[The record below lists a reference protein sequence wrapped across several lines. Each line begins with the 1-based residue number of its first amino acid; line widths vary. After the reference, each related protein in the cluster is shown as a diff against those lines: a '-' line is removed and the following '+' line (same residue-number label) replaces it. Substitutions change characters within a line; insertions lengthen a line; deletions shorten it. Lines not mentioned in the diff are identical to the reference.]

1 MARIQTYLQD
11 SNVTLG
17 DKLLGTDQATNTT
30 KNFTLQSI
38 VDLINSLSAV
48 AIFDGIAYRF
58 QNYDPTNTD
67 PQGVLSLNG
76 GVATST
82 AFSATTQIILSK
94 EVISGIDVSN
104 YLQFFQGKR
113 IKVSKQDDFDVF
125 GIFRVDSA
133 QTWGVNSNYIIFN
146 VTHLSSNGSFSPT
159 AYFFL
164 AFVESASVV
173 DFDGVTNAG
182 SGEIIT
188 SAERTTLTN
197 SLLHSDVVDDVT
209 STSTDT
215 PLSANQGRVLKGLI
229 DSINTLLLSDESTL
243 DTLQEV
249 VDYIELNRSTLNAL
263 NISSIAGLQTALDAK
278 VDEVVGKELTDNNF
292 TDLLLSKLNGIASG
306 AEVNVKA
313 DYNATTGDSE
323 ILNKPTDVTD
333 LSLHNA
339 TELADITNSGSGQII
354 TGSERTKLT
363 DINVNTNTRVVTD
376 GTSSITVPT
385 NTDTTYDLTVAQ
397 SGDDAVISL
406 EGSDNVDDD
415 VTLAAGT
422 YIDITVNSGTA
433 TIDADL
439 TTGAVADGAAT
450 LVTGDHVFDYA
461 DPKFARKDQAET
473 FSNNVTI
480 QGDLIVSGSTTTVN
494 SNQLNIGDNIIT
506 LNSDLLSNVAPSQ
519 NAGVEVNRGSSSAV
533 SIRWN
538 EANDNWEFTNDGSTY
553 EAINADHPIN
563 DLTDVNIT
571 SLSNSQI
578 LRYNNVSSKWENVTL
593 SISESGQV
601 VDVDTTGAIKV
612 PDGGTSAR
620 PTASAGM
627 FRYNTDTGKFEGYTN
642 QWGDIGGAS
651 ENIVNVTVAQVS
663 GSNKFHIDG
672 SAQTALILIP
682 GQKYII
688 DQSDSSNAGHPIK
701 FSTTE
706 DGTHGSGTEYTTGV
720 TATGTPGSTGAK
732 TEITLEQDSPALYY
746 YCANHSGMGGKVQNL
761 RASGASVVER
771 RTYSPNG
778 STLTFAMGQSITNE
792 NNVFVYI
799 DGVYQNKSTFTV
811 SGSDLVFGTG
821 NEPPSGTELEI
832 ISYASLQATD
842 GSSMFT
848 DVFTGNGSNTTFTL
862 SSQPASIDHTLVYI
876 QGVYQEKEH
885 YSLSGSTIT
894 FTTAPQ
900 NTYSVEIISITSA
913 LTVADVGQIQNNTF
927 TGNGTTTD
935 FTLSLAPTNETH
947 TLVYINGVYQE
958 KSTYSVTGTTLSF
971 TTAPSNGDSIEVE
984 SRKNL
989 QPSSITFSDVESDL
1003 FSGTGS
1009 QTSFTL
1015 INGSPGAKKDTM
1027 VYINGVYQ
1035 NKSTYSLTS
1044 GAIVFTTAPSN
1055 NDEVEVVSISKV
1067 VSATTGVTSVNG
1079 ASGDVETRKY
1089 DVEVISADAN
1099 AEAYHVY
1106 VFTATLT
1113 LTLPASPEVGQWIK
1127 ISNRSGV
1134 TTCVLG
1140 ANTNKIMGATSDYT
1154 LNTASASF
1162 ELVYSGTAQGWVII
1176 GQ

>member
-732 TEITLEQDSPALYY
+732 TEITLEQDSPALY
-746 YCANHSGMGGKVQNL
+746 
-761 RASGASVVER
+761 
-771 RTYSPNG
+771 
-778 STLTFAMGQSITNE
+778 
-792 NNVFVYI
+792 
-799 DGVYQNKSTFTV
+799 
-811 SGSDLVFGTG
+811 
-821 NEPPSGTELEI
+821 
-832 ISYASLQATD
+832 
-842 GSSMFT
+842 
-848 DVFTGNGSNTTFTL
+848 
-862 SSQPASIDHTLVYI
+862 
-876 QGVYQEKEH
+876 
-885 YSLSGSTIT
+885 
-894 FTTAPQ
+894 
-900 NTYSVEIISITSA
+900 
-913 LTVADVGQIQNNTF
+913 
-927 TGNGTTTD
+927 
-935 FTLSLAPTNETH
+935 
-947 TLVYINGVYQE
+947 
-958 KSTYSVTGTTLSF
+958 
-971 TTAPSNGDSIEVE
+971 
-984 SRKNL
+984 
-989 QPSSITFSDVESDL
+989 
-1003 FSGTGS
+1003 
-1009 QTSFTL
+1009 
-1015 INGSPGAKKDTM
+1015 
-1027 VYINGVYQ
+1027 
-1035 NKSTYSLTS
+1035 
-1044 GAIVFTTAPSN
+1044 
-1055 NDEVEVVSISKV
+1055 
-1067 VSATTGVTSVNG
+1067 
-1079 ASGDVETRKY
+1079 
-1089 DVEVISADAN
+1089 
-1099 AEAYHVY
+1099 
-1106 VFTATLT
+1106 
-1113 LTLPASPEVGQWIK
+1113 
-1127 ISNRSGV
+1127 
-1134 TTCVLG
+1134 
-1140 ANTNKIMGATSDYT
+1140 
-1154 LNTASASF
+1154 
-1162 ELVYSGTAQGWVII
+1162 
-1176 GQ
+1176 

>member
-94 EVISGIDVSN
+94 EVISGINVSN

-663 GSNKFHIDG
+663 GSNKYHIDG

-688 DQSDSSNAGHPIK
+688 DQSDSSNAGHPLR
-701 FSTTE
+701 FSATE

-720 TATGTPGSTGAK
+720 TVTGTPGSTGAK

-746 YCANHSGMGGKVQNL
+746 YCTNHSGMGSKVQNL
-761 RASGASVVER
+761 RGSGAAVVER

-778 STLTFAMGQSITNE
+778 STLTFGMGQSVTDE

-821 NEPPSGTELEI
+821 NEPPNGTELEI
-832 ISYASLQATD
+832 ISYASLQSTD

-848 DVFTGNGSNTTFTL
+848 DVFVGNGSDTAYSL
-862 SSQPASIDHTLVYI
+862 SSQPASKDHTLVYI

-894 FTTAPQ
+894 FTTPPQ
-900 NTYSVEIISITSA
+900 NNYSVEIISITSA
-913 LTVADVGQIQNNTF
+913 LNVADVGQIQNNTF

-958 KSTYSVTGTTLSF
+958 KSTYSVIGATLSF
-971 TTAPSNGDSIEVE
+971 TTAPSSGDSIEVE

-989 QPSSITFSDVESDL
+989 QATSITFSDVDSDF

-1015 INGSPGAKKDTM
+1015 VNGSPESKKETM

-1035 NKSTYSLTS
+1035 NKSTYSFSGSSLT
-1044 GAIVFTTAPSN
+1044 FLTAPSSG
-1055 NDEVEVVSISKV
+1055 DEVEVVSVSK
-1067 VSATTGVTSVNG
+1067 
-1079 ASGDVETRKY
+1079 
-1089 DVEVISADAN
+1089 VISATSDNKKYNVQVVSQDAT
-1099 AEAYHVY
+1099 ADAFYVY
-1106 VFTATLT
+1106 VLTASVT

-1134 TTCVLG
+1134 ATCVLG
-1140 ANTNKIMGATSDYT
+1140 ANTNKIMGASADLT

>member
-94 EVISGIDVSN
+94 EVISGINVSN

-663 GSNKFHIDG
+663 GSNKYHIDG

-682 GQKYII
+682 GQKI
-688 DQSDSSNAGHPIK
+688 
-701 FSTTE
+701 
-706 DGTHGSGTEYTTGV
+706 
-720 TATGTPGSTGAK
+720 
-732 TEITLEQDSPALYY
+732 
-746 YCANHSGMGGKVQNL
+746 
-761 RASGASVVER
+761 
-771 RTYSPNG
+771 
-778 STLTFAMGQSITNE
+778 
-792 NNVFVYI
+792 
-799 DGVYQNKSTFTV
+799 
-811 SGSDLVFGTG
+811 
-821 NEPPSGTELEI
+821 
-832 ISYASLQATD
+832 
-842 GSSMFT
+842 
-848 DVFTGNGSNTTFTL
+848 
-862 SSQPASIDHTLVYI
+862 
-876 QGVYQEKEH
+876 H
-885 YSLSGSTIT
+885 YRPVR
-894 FTTAPQ
+894 F
-900 NTYSVEIISITSA
+900 
-913 LTVADVGQIQNNTF
+913 F
-927 TGNGTTTD
+927 
-935 FTLSLAPTNETH
+935 
-947 TLVYINGVYQE
+947 
-958 KSTYSVTGTTLSF
+958 
-971 TTAPSNGDSIEVE
+971 
-984 SRKNL
+984 
-989 QPSSITFSDVESDL
+989 
-1003 FSGTGS
+1003 
-1009 QTSFTL
+1009 
-1015 INGSPGAKKDTM
+1015 
-1027 VYINGVYQ
+1027 
-1035 NKSTYSLTS
+1035 
-1044 GAIVFTTAPSN
+1044 
-1055 NDEVEVVSISKV
+1055 
-1067 VSATTGVTSVNG
+1067 
-1079 ASGDVETRKY
+1079 
-1089 DVEVISADAN
+1089 
-1099 AEAYHVY
+1099 
-1106 VFTATLT
+1106 
-1113 LTLPASPEVGQWIK
+1113 
-1127 ISNRSGV
+1127 
-1134 TTCVLG
+1134 
-1140 ANTNKIMGATSDYT
+1140 
-1154 LNTASASF
+1154 
-1162 ELVYSGTAQGWVII
+1162 
-1176 GQ
+1176 

>member
-94 EVISGIDVSN
+94 EVINGTNVSN

-133 QTWGVNSNYIIFN
+133 QTWSVNSNYIIFN

-188 SAERTTLTN
+188 SAERTALN
-197 SLLHSDVVDDVT
+197 NALLHSDVVDNVT

-263 NISSIAGLQTALDAK
+263 NISSIAGLQNALDGK
-278 VDEVVGKELTDNNF
+278 VDEVAGKELTDNNF

-313 DYNATTGDSE
+313 DYDATSGDSE

-333 LSLHNA
+333 LSIHNA

-363 DINVNTNTRVVTD
+363 DINVNPSTRVVTD
-376 GTSSITVPT
+376 GTNSITVPT
-385 NTDTTYDLTVAQ
+385 DTDTTYDLTVTQ

-439 TTGAVADGAAT
+439 TTGAVADGATT

-601 VDVDTTGAIKV
+601 VDIDTTGAIKV

-627 FRYNTDTGKFEGYTN
+627 FRYNTDTGKFEGYTT

-720 TATGTPGSTGAK
+720 TVTGTPGSTGAK
-732 TEITLEQDSPALYY
+732 TEITLEQDSPVLYY

-761 RASGASVVER
+761 RASGAAVVER

-778 STLTFAMGQSITNE
+778 STLTFSMGQSVTNE

-821 NEPPSGTELEI
+821 NEPPNGTELEI
-832 ISYASLQATD
+832 ISYASLQTTD

-848 DVFTGNGSNTTFTL
+848 DVFVGNGSDTVYSL
-862 SSQPASIDHTLVYI
+862 SSQPASKDHTLVYI

-894 FTTAPQ
+894 FTTPPQ
-900 NTYSVEIISITSA
+900 NNYSVEIISITSA

-989 QPSSITFSDVESDL
+989 QPSSITFSDVDSDL

-1015 INGSPGAKKDTM
+1015 VNGSPGAKKDTM

-1079 ASGDVETRKY
+1079 QTGDVEGY
-1089 DVEVISADAN
+1089 QVDVISADAT

-1113 LTLPASPEVGQWIK
+1113 LTLPASPTVGQWIK

-1134 TTCVLG
+1134 ATCVLG
-1140 ANTNKIMGATSDYT
+1140 ANTKKIMGATTDLT
-1154 LNTASASF
+1154 LDTASASF

>member
-94 EVISGIDVSN
+94 EVISGINVSN

-627 FRYNTDTGKFEGYTN
+627 FRYNTDTGKFE
-642 QWGDIGGAS
+642 
-651 ENIVNVTVAQVS
+651 
-663 GSNKFHIDG
+663 
-672 SAQTALILIP
+672 
-682 GQKYII
+682 
-688 DQSDSSNAGHPIK
+688 
-701 FSTTE
+701 
-706 DGTHGSGTEYTTGV
+706 
-720 TATGTPGSTGAK
+720 
-732 TEITLEQDSPALYY
+732 
-746 YCANHSGMGGKVQNL
+746 
-761 RASGASVVER
+761 
-771 RTYSPNG
+771 
-778 STLTFAMGQSITNE
+778 
-792 NNVFVYI
+792 
-799 DGVYQNKSTFTV
+799 
-811 SGSDLVFGTG
+811 
-821 NEPPSGTELEI
+821 
-832 ISYASLQATD
+832 
-842 GSSMFT
+842 
-848 DVFTGNGSNTTFTL
+848 
-862 SSQPASIDHTLVYI
+862 
-876 QGVYQEKEH
+876 
-885 YSLSGSTIT
+885 
-894 FTTAPQ
+894 
-900 NTYSVEIISITSA
+900 
-913 LTVADVGQIQNNTF
+913 
-927 TGNGTTTD
+927 
-935 FTLSLAPTNETH
+935 
-947 TLVYINGVYQE
+947 
-958 KSTYSVTGTTLSF
+958 
-971 TTAPSNGDSIEVE
+971 
-984 SRKNL
+984 
-989 QPSSITFSDVESDL
+989 
-1003 FSGTGS
+1003 
-1009 QTSFTL
+1009 
-1015 INGSPGAKKDTM
+1015 
-1027 VYINGVYQ
+1027 
-1035 NKSTYSLTS
+1035 
-1044 GAIVFTTAPSN
+1044 
-1055 NDEVEVVSISKV
+1055 
-1067 VSATTGVTSVNG
+1067 
-1079 ASGDVETRKY
+1079 
-1089 DVEVISADAN
+1089 
-1099 AEAYHVY
+1099 
-1106 VFTATLT
+1106 
-1113 LTLPASPEVGQWIK
+1113 
-1127 ISNRSGV
+1127 
-1134 TTCVLG
+1134 
-1140 ANTNKIMGATSDYT
+1140 
-1154 LNTASASF
+1154 
-1162 ELVYSGTAQGWVII
+1162 
-1176 GQ
+1176 

>member
-94 EVISGIDVSN
+94 EVINGTNVSN

-133 QTWGVNSNYIIFN
+133 QTWSVNSNYIIFN

-188 SAERTTLTN
+188 SAERTTLN
-197 SLLHSDVVDDVT
+197 NALLHSDVVDNVT

-263 NISSIAGLQTALDAK
+263 NISSIAGLQNALDGK
-278 VDEVVGKELTDNNF
+278 VDEVAGKELTDNNF

-313 DYNATTGDSE
+313 DYDATSGDSE

-333 LSLHNA
+333 LSIHNA

-363 DINVNTNTRVVTD
+363 DINVNPSTRVVTD
-376 GTSSITVPT
+376 GTNSITVPT
-385 NTDTTYDLTVAQ
+385 DTDTTYDLTVTQ

-439 TTGAVADGAAT
+439 TTGAVADGATT

-601 VDVDTTGAIKV
+601 VDIDTTGAIKV

-627 FRYNTDTGKFEGYTN
+627 FRYNTDTGKFEGYTT

-720 TATGTPGSTGAK
+720 TVTGTPGSTGAK
-732 TEITLEQDSPALYY
+732 TEITLEQDSPVLYY

-761 RASGASVVER
+761 RASGAAVVER

-778 STLTFAMGQSITNE
+778 STLTFSMGQSVTNE

-821 NEPPSGTELEI
+821 NEPPNGTELEI
-832 ISYASLQATD
+832 ISYASLQTTD

-848 DVFTGNGSNTTFTL
+848 DVFVGNGSDTVYSL
-862 SSQPASIDHTLVYI
+862 SSQPASKDHTLVYI

-894 FTTAPQ
+894 FTTPPQ
-900 NTYSVEIISITSA
+900 NNYSVEIISITSA

-947 TLVYINGVYQE
+947 TLVYINCVYQE

-989 QPSSITFSDVESDL
+989 QPSSITFSDVDSDL

-1015 INGSPGAKKDTM
+1015 VNGSPGAKKDTM

-1079 ASGDVETRKY
+1079 QTGDVEGY
-1089 DVEVISADAN
+1089 QVDVISADAT

-1113 LTLPASPEVGQWIK
+1113 LTLPASPTVGQWIK

-1134 TTCVLG
+1134 ATCVLG
-1140 ANTNKIMGATSDYT
+1140 ANTKKIMGATTDLT
-1154 LNTASASF
+1154 LDTASASF

>member
-94 EVISGIDVSN
+94 EVISGINVSN

-133 QTWGVNSNYIIFN
+133 QTWSVNSNYIIFN

-164 AFVESASVV
+164 AFLESASVV

-197 SLLHSDVVDDVT
+197 SLLHSDVVDNVT

-278 VDEVVGKELTDNNF
+278 VDEVAGKELTDNNF

-376 GTSSITVPT
+376 GTNSITVPT

-601 VDVDTTGAIKV
+601 IDIDTTGAIKV

-663 GSNKFHIDG
+663 GSNKYHIDG

-688 DQSDSSNAGHPIK
+688 DQSDSSNTGHPLK
-701 FSTTE
+701 FSATE

-720 TATGTPGSTGAK
+720 TVTGTPGSTGAK

-761 RASGASVVER
+761 RVSGAAAVER

-778 STLTFAMGQSITNE
+778 STLTFSMGQSVTNE

-799 DGVYQNKSTFTV
+799 DGVYQNKSAFTV

-821 NEPPSGTELEI
+821 NEPPNGTELEI
-832 ISYASLQATD
+832 ISYASLQSTD

-848 DVFTGNGSNTTFTL
+848 DVFVGNGSDTAYSL
-862 SSQPASIDHTLVYI
+862 SSQPSSKDHTLVYI

-894 FTTAPQ
+894 FTTPPQ
-900 NTYSVEIISITSA
+900 NNYSVEIISITSS

-958 KSTYSVTGTTLSF
+958 KSTYSVTGATLSF

-984 SRKNL
+984 SRKSL
-989 QPSSITFSDVESDL
+989 QPTSITFSDVDSDF

-1015 INGSPGAKKDTM
+1015 VNGSPESKKETM

-1035 NKSTYSLTS
+1035 NKSTYSFSGSILT
-1044 GAIVFTTAPSN
+1044 FLTAPSSG
-1055 NDEVEVVSISKV
+1055 DEVEVVSVSKLISATSDNKKYNVQV
-1067 VSATTGVTSVNG
+1067 VSQDAT
-1079 ASGDVETRKY
+1079 
-1089 DVEVISADAN
+1089 ADAF
-1099 AEAYHVY
+1099 YVY
-1106 VFTATLT
+1106 VLTASVT
-1113 LTLPASPEVGQWIK
+1113 LTLPASPSVGQWIK

-1134 TTCVLG
+1134 ATCVLG
-1140 ANTNKIMGATSDYT
+1140 ANTNKIMGASADLT